1 MISLDLRVPV
11 VGQTSGLLNRMLL
24 LQDGPRAARISVTVE
39 RKRQRFGIP
48 RRQGRVRRLRDLR
61 LRRLRNWLFGAWIWR
76 SGLLG
81 PGSSRIHSII
91 VVDFHWPEQWSPLD
105 PRRAV
110 LKFNLRT
117 LVPLGQFSF
126 ESCLRLFRPGLRLLG
141 SDYSS
146 PAQSFP

>member
-1 MISLDLRVPV
+1 
-11 VGQTSGLLNRMLL
+11 MLL
-24 LQDGPRAARISVTVE
+24 LQDGPWGARIGGSWNG
-39 RKRQRFGIP
+39 KRQRFGIP
-48 RRQGRVRRLRDLR
+48 RRQGRVRSLRDLR

-81 PGSSRIHSII
+81 PGRSRIHSII
-91 VVDFHWPEQWSPLD
+91 GGDFHWSEAWSPLD
-105 PRRAV
+105 PRRSV